1 MPSTLHTKVRPVNN
15 EADILEVEMEI
26 QLKSMFD
33 VNENDQTMTTMVLV
47 MMSWRDEFLK
57 WSDKGIMKDVQS
69 IQVKQE
75 DIWVPD
81 ITIGNV
87 VQANWHMG

>member
-1 MPSTLHTKVRPVNN
+1 M
-15 EADILEVEMEI
+15 MEI

-33 VNENDQTMTTMVLV
+33 INENDQTMTTMCLV
-47 MMSWRDEFLK
+47 MMNWRDEFLK
-57 WSDKGIMKDVQS
+57 WSDKGVMKGVQS